1 MSPWQSGKSS
11 KKPRTASQIYAAISP
26 PTKLTSDAMPEI
38 IINTEMTDIQAAI
51 AFSQLFLS
59 AVRAVSLT
67 TELDAVI
74 INTSFTYT
82 IPLKNEDLITKLLI
96 WHMPP

>member
-1 MSPWQSGKSS
+1 
-11 KKPRTASQIYAAISP
+11 
-26 PTKLTSDAMPEI
+26 MPEI
-38 IINTEMTDIQAAI
+38 IIKAEITVIQAAM
-51 AFSQLFLS
+51 ALSQLFLS
-59 AVRAVSLT
+59 AVRAVSFT